1 MTLGGG
7 GQAGTLSPGTESSV
21 TSSSQV
27 GATSL
32 GAGSPARLTHSRHGP
47 HVSCWSSEA
56 AFVHQSLWPTPKN
69 LP

>member
-1 MTLGGG
+1 MTLGGSG
-7 GQAGTLSPGTESSV
+7 RAGTLSPGTESSA
-21 TSSSQV
+21 TSSGQV

-32 GAGSPARLTHSRHGP
+32 GGGSPARLTPGSGP
-47 HVSCWSSEA
+47 HVPCWSSEA